1 MTYETLVKIFLQGC
15 TAVLAVC
22 VLACLVRAIIGPRS
36 SDRLV
41 AVNMAGT
48 QILCMIA
55 MLCVITGETGFID
68 IGILYAMLSF
78 VSVVVL
84 TKVIGRR
91 QEK

>member
-1 MTYETLVKIFLQGC
+1 MTYDALVKVFLQGC
-15 TAVLAVC
+15 TAVLAAC
-22 VLACLVRAIIGPRS
+22 VLACLIRTILGPRA

-48 QILCMIA
+48 QIICLIS

-68 IGILYAMLSF
+68 IGIIYAMMSF
-78 VSVVVL
+78 ISVVVL